1 MITPIGMVHTPSD
14 WDEIFAWINL
24 HSPSDRP
31 HLITAAGMSWNLA
44 AQLIQKKETQDA

>member
-1 MITPIGMVHTPSD
+1 MITPIGMVHTPRD

-24 HSPSDRP
+24 HPQSDRP

-44 AQLIQKKETQDA
+44 SNLLESKEKHA